1 MRLAFM
7 ETLRWAILGAGRFG
21 AVHAEVLRQMPGVQL
36 AAVSLRTQEKA
47 EAAAREMGAQRAY
60 GDYRR
65 LLDDPD
71 IDVVTI
77 TTHWKEHFEPA
88 LAALDS
94 GKHVLL
100 EKPMAAIA
108 DECRKLVKAARR
120 AKGVFMVGHI
130 CRFDPRA
137 ALAKQAIAEGRIGRI
152 ISMHAKRNL
161 AVAAGFL
168 RLDKI
173 SALMG
178 DGVHDADLMM
188 WFLSRPPSRVYA
200 RTVRV
205 DDWVYPDAG
214 WAMLEFG
221 DLSDSA
227 ASRREGAIG
236 VVEANWRLPKNAPTT
251 IDAVMQIIGTE
262 GQITIDCGHAG
273 LEILDRDGPHF
284 PDTAYWPEIHGA
296 RVGALR
302 HELDYFAACVR
313 KGRQPEVVTPEEAAR
328 AVMVMETAE
337 RSAATG
343 APLEY
348 GDEF

>member
-1 MRLAFM
+1 M
-7 ETLRWAILGAGRFG
+7 ETLRWGIIGAGRFG
-21 AVHAEVLRQMPGVQL
+21 GVHAEVLRQMPGVEL
-36 AAVSLRTQEKA
+36 AAVCLRTPERA
-47 EAAAREMGAQRAY
+47 SVAAAETGAARAY
-60 GDYRR
+60 GDHHR
-65 LLDDPD
+65 LLEDED

-77 TTHWKEHFEPA
+77 ATHWKEHFDVA
-88 LAALDS
+88 LAALES

-100 EKPMAAIA
+100 EKPMASTAG
-108 DECRKLVKAARR
+108 ECRTLVEAAGR

-161 AVAAGFL
+161 PAAPGPL

-188 WFLSRPPSRVYA
+188 WFLGRAPNRIFA

-205 DDWVYPDAG
+205 DEVIHPDVG

-221 DLSDSA
+221 DLSDAA
-227 ASRREGAIG
+227 ASRREGALGI
-236 VVEANWRLPKNAPTT
+236 VEANWRLPKNAPTT

-273 LEILDRDGPHF
+273 LEVLDREGPHF
-284 PDTAYWPEIHGA
+284 PDTAYWPVIHGA

-302 HELDYFAACVR
+302 HELDYFASCIR
-313 KGRQPEVVTPEEAAR
+313 ERRRPEIVTPEEAAR
-328 AVMVMETAE
+328 AVMVMEAAE

-343 APLEY
+343 APREFR
-348 GDEF
+348 DEFEL

>member
-1 MRLAFM
+1 M
-7 ETLRWAILGAGRFG
+7 ENLRWGIIGAGRFG
-21 AVHAEVLRQMPGVQL
+21 AVHSQVLREMRGVEL
-36 AAVSLRTQEKA
+36 VAVSLRTQEKA
-47 EAAAREMGAQRAY
+47 EAAAREMGAARAY

-65 LLDDPD
+65 LLDDPQ

-77 TTHWKEHFEPA
+77 ATHWKEHFDPA
-88 LAALDS
+88 LAALES

-100 EKPMAAIA
+100 EKPMAATTG
-108 DECRKLVKAARR
+108 ECRKLVESARR

-152 ISMHAKRNL
+152 VSMHAKRNL
-161 AVAAGFL
+161 AAAAGFL

-178 DGVHDADLMM
+178 DGVQDADLMM
-188 WFLSRPPSRVYA
+188 WFLGRAPSRIYA
-200 RTVRV
+200 RSVRV
-205 DDWVYPDAG
+205 DDWVYPDVG

-236 VVEANWRLPKNAPTT
+236 IVEANWRLPKNAPTT

-284 PDTAYWPEIHGA
+284 PDTAYWPVIHGA

-302 HELDYFAACVR
+302 HELDYFAACAR
-313 KGRQPEVVTPEEAAR
+313 EGRQPEVVTPEEAAR

-337 RSAATG
+337 RSAENGT
-343 APLEY
+343 PLEY
-348 GDEF
+348 ADEFCG

>member
-1 MRLAFM
+1 MRETM
-7 ETLRWAILGAGRFG
+7 ETLRWAIVGAGRFG
-21 AVHAEVLRQMPGVQL
+21 AVHAEVLRQMPGVEL
-36 AAVSLRTQEKA
+36 AAVSLPTQERA
-47 EAAAREMGAQRAY
+47 ESAAKEMGAGRAF

-65 LLDDPD
+65 LLEAED

-77 TTHWKEHFEPA
+77 ATHWKEHFPVA
-88 LAALDS
+88 MAALES

-100 EKPMAAIA
+100 EKPMAATA
-108 DECRKLVKAARR
+108 DECRKLIEAARR
-120 AKGVFMVGHI
+120 ATGIFMVGHI

-137 ALAKQAIAEGRIGRI
+137 ALAKQAIDEGRIGRI

-173 SALMG
+173 SALIG

-188 WFLSRPPSRVYA
+188 WFLGRTPSRIYA

-205 DDWVYPDAG
+205 DETVYPDVG

-221 DLSDSA
+221 DLSDDA
-227 ASRREGAIG
+227 ASRREGALGI
-236 VVEANWRLPKNAPTT
+236 VESNWRLPKNAPTT
-251 IDAVMQIIGTE
+251 IDAVMQVIGTE

-273 LEILDRDGPHF
+273 LEILDRGGAHF
-284 PDTAYWPEIHGA
+284 PDTAYWPVVHDA

-302 HELDYFAACVR
+302 HELDYFASCVR
-313 KGRQPEVVTPEEAAR
+313 EGRRPEVVTPEEAAR
-328 AVMVMETAE
+328 ALMVMETAE
-337 RSAATG
+337 RSAKEG
-343 APLEY
+343 IPLEY
-348 GDEF
+348 HDSF